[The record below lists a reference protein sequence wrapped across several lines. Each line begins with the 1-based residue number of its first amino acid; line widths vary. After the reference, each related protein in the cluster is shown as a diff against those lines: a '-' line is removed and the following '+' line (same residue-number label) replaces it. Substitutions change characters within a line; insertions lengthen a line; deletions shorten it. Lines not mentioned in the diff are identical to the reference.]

1 MTSWE
6 IVKYFIDCKKDIDSI
21 IYISENV
28 KLLSNLNLRRILDS
42 RLRDYY
48 IKIRVVYDKSI
59 AKCQQKELC
68 KTDPILERTMHEVD
82 KNYAHKDDDYVPNEL
97 EFRELIDTLKQRLEH
112 CKELCNE
119 SLPSITIDY
128 VPYDR
133 DLYRFINGIKEIFE
147 NRRTPYFIPTA
158 HKRSDYKFN
167 IFKDLI
173 NDFRNEWVEEYRP
186 LFRYI
191 KSPTDIYNTSRTN
204 GIMITSCADD
214 IDEIECEAFI
224 SAFRRR
230 NQYKHVIKSLY
241 CAFISKLSTEIDRIT
256 LVVLT
261 ELGYKSKDFNFNSFV
276 KFSDGLQN
284 DKQGKRIHELIALS
298 KIDSAQAKPK
308 FQETDVTEIIKSVAY
323 SFAPAFEN
331 GQKELKTDLCDETM
345 VSCDEKQM
353 RKVVSNL
360 ISNAFKFCKTT
371 VTVKCA
377 AVNGKAR
384 ITISDDGEGIAKEDL
399 PHVFERFYT
408 GRKGNTGIGLALT
421 KEIIGFHEGEIRA
434 YNQNGAVFEISLA
447 ISKEQN

>member
-1 MTSWE
+1 MTRIKIKIVLASLCSVALMLCALLVVVNVAIPKNLETQAKQAIEYESGEHYPEEDGAGINFLSSSVAYLE
-6 IVKYFIDCKKDIDSI
+6 IGQENEDLVYLTETEKAVLSFC
-21 IYISENV
+21 SENNV
-28 KLLSNLNLRRILDS
+28 VHGKFYREKDKNRNIVLAVYSSDEAAQEKFEYVLYVDINAILNYVRWLNLMFCGAVVVVGAAICVIGLKLGKTIES
-42 RLRDYY
+42 AQE
-48 IKIRVVYDKSI
+48 IRQSFFQN
-59 AKCQQKELC
+59 ASHEL
-68 KTDPILERTMHEVD
+68 KTPLMAIQGYAEGIHTGVLPVRESAGVILEESDRMT
-82 KNYAHKDDDYVPNEL
+82 
-97 EFRELIDTLKQRLEH
+97 ELIE
-112 CKELCNE
+112 EL
-119 SLPSITIDY
+119 L
-128 VPYDR
+128 
-133 DLYRFINGIKEIFE
+133 
-147 NRRTPYFIPTA
+147 
-158 HKRSDYKFN
+158 
-167 IFKDLI
+167 
-173 NDFRNEWVEEYRP
+173 
-186 LFRYI
+186 
-191 KSPTDIYNTSRTN
+191 
-204 GIMITSCADD
+204 
-214 IDEIECEAFI
+214 
-224 SAFRRR
+224 
-230 NQYKHVIKSLY
+230 
-241 CAFISKLSTEIDRIT
+241 
-256 LVVLT
+256 
-261 ELGYKSKDFNFNSFV
+261 
-276 KFSDGLQN
+276 
-284 DKQGKRIHELIALS
+284 ALS

-421 KEIIGFHEGEIRA
+421 KEIIRFHEGEIRA

>member
-1 MTSWE
+1 MTRIKTKIVLVSLCSVALILCALLVVVNVAIPKNLETQAKQAIEYESGEHYPEEDGAGINFLSSSVAYLE
-6 IVKYFIDCKKDIDSI
+6 IGQENEDLVYLTETEKAVLSFC
-21 IYISENV
+21 SENNV
-28 KLLSNLNLRRILDS
+28 VHGKFYREKDKNRNIVLAVYSSDEAAQEKFEYVLYVDINAILNYVRWLNLMFCGAVVVVGAAICVIGFKLGKTIES
-42 RLRDYY
+42 AQE
-48 IKIRVVYDKSI
+48 IRQSFFQN
-59 AKCQQKELC
+59 ASHEL
-68 KTDPILERTMHEVD
+68 KTPLMAIQGYAEGIHTGVLPVRESAGVILEESDRMT
-82 KNYAHKDDDYVPNEL
+82 
-97 EFRELIDTLKQRLEH
+97 ELIE
-112 CKELCNE
+112 EL
-119 SLPSITIDY
+119 L
-128 VPYDR
+128 
-133 DLYRFINGIKEIFE
+133 
-147 NRRTPYFIPTA
+147 
-158 HKRSDYKFN
+158 
-167 IFKDLI
+167 
-173 NDFRNEWVEEYRP
+173 
-186 LFRYI
+186 
-191 KSPTDIYNTSRTN
+191 
-204 GIMITSCADD
+204 
-214 IDEIECEAFI
+214 
-224 SAFRRR
+224 
-230 NQYKHVIKSLY
+230 
-241 CAFISKLSTEIDRIT
+241 
-256 LVVLT
+256 
-261 ELGYKSKDFNFNSFV
+261 
-276 KFSDGLQN
+276 
-284 DKQGKRIHELIALS
+284 ALS

>member
-1 MTSWE
+1 MTRIKIKIVLASLCSVALMLCALLVVVNVAIPKNLETQAKQAIEYESGEHYPEEDGAGINFLSSSVAYLE
-6 IVKYFIDCKKDIDSI
+6 IGQENEDLVYLTETEKAVLSFC
-21 IYISENV
+21 SENNV
-28 KLLSNLNLRRILDS
+28 VHGKFYREKDKNRNIVLAVYSSDEAAQEKFEYVLYVDINAILNYVRWLNLMLCGAVVVVGAAICVIGLKLGKTIES
-42 RLRDYY
+42 AQE
-48 IKIRVVYDKSI
+48 IRQSFFQN
-59 AKCQQKELC
+59 ASHEL
-68 KTDPILERTMHEVD
+68 KTPLMAIQGYAEGIHTGVLPVRESAGVILEESDRMT
-82 KNYAHKDDDYVPNEL
+82 
-97 EFRELIDTLKQRLEH
+97 ELIE
-112 CKELCNE
+112 EL
-119 SLPSITIDY
+119 L
-128 VPYDR
+128 
-133 DLYRFINGIKEIFE
+133 
-147 NRRTPYFIPTA
+147 
-158 HKRSDYKFN
+158 
-167 IFKDLI
+167 
-173 NDFRNEWVEEYRP
+173 
-186 LFRYI
+186 
-191 KSPTDIYNTSRTN
+191 
-204 GIMITSCADD
+204 
-214 IDEIECEAFI
+214 
-224 SAFRRR
+224 
-230 NQYKHVIKSLY
+230 
-241 CAFISKLSTEIDRIT
+241 
-256 LVVLT
+256 
-261 ELGYKSKDFNFNSFV
+261 
-276 KFSDGLQN
+276 
-284 DKQGKRIHELIALS
+284 ALS

-399 PHVFERFYT
+399 PHIFERFYT

>member
-1 MTSWE
+1 MTRIKIKIVLANLCSVALILCALLVVVNVAIPKNLETQAKQAIEYESGEHYPEEDGAGINFLSSSVAYLE
-6 IVKYFIDCKKDIDSI
+6 IGQENEDLVYLTETEKAVLSFC
-21 IYISENV
+21 SENNV
-28 KLLSNLNLRRILDS
+28 VHGKFYREKDKNRNIVLAVYSSDEAAQEKFEYVLYVDINAILNYVRWLNLMFCGAVVVVGAAICVIGLKLGKTIES
-42 RLRDYY
+42 AQE
-48 IKIRVVYDKSI
+48 IRQSFFQN
-59 AKCQQKELC
+59 ASHEL
-68 KTDPILERTMHEVD
+68 KTPLMAIQGYAEGIHTGVLPVRESAGVILEESDRMT
-82 KNYAHKDDDYVPNEL
+82 
-97 EFRELIDTLKQRLEH
+97 ELIE
-112 CKELCNE
+112 EL
-119 SLPSITIDY
+119 L
-128 VPYDR
+128 
-133 DLYRFINGIKEIFE
+133 
-147 NRRTPYFIPTA
+147 
-158 HKRSDYKFN
+158 
-167 IFKDLI
+167 
-173 NDFRNEWVEEYRP
+173 
-186 LFRYI
+186 
-191 KSPTDIYNTSRTN
+191 
-204 GIMITSCADD
+204 
-214 IDEIECEAFI
+214 
-224 SAFRRR
+224 
-230 NQYKHVIKSLY
+230 
-241 CAFISKLSTEIDRIT
+241 
-256 LVVLT
+256 
-261 ELGYKSKDFNFNSFV
+261 
-276 KFSDGLQN
+276 
-284 DKQGKRIHELIALS
+284 ALS

>member
-1 MTSWE
+1 MTRIKTKIVLASLCSVALILCALLVVVNVAIPKNLETQAKQAIEYESGEHYPEEDGAGINFLSSSVAYLE
-6 IVKYFIDCKKDIDSI
+6 IGQENEDLVYLTETEKAVLSFC
-21 IYISENV
+21 SENNV
-28 KLLSNLNLRRILDS
+28 VHGKFYREKDKNRNIVLAVYSSDEAAQEKFEYVLYVDINAILNYVRWLNLMFCGAVVVVGAAICVIGFKLGKTIES
-42 RLRDYY
+42 AQE
-48 IKIRVVYDKSI
+48 IRQSFFQN
-59 AKCQQKELC
+59 ASHEL
-68 KTDPILERTMHEVD
+68 KTPLMAIQGYAEGIQTGVLPVRESAGVILEESDRMT
-82 KNYAHKDDDYVPNEL
+82 
-97 EFRELIDTLKQRLEH
+97 ELIE
-112 CKELCNE
+112 EL
-119 SLPSITIDY
+119 L
-128 VPYDR
+128 
-133 DLYRFINGIKEIFE
+133 
-147 NRRTPYFIPTA
+147 
-158 HKRSDYKFN
+158 
-167 IFKDLI
+167 
-173 NDFRNEWVEEYRP
+173 
-186 LFRYI
+186 
-191 KSPTDIYNTSRTN
+191 
-204 GIMITSCADD
+204 
-214 IDEIECEAFI
+214 
-224 SAFRRR
+224 
-230 NQYKHVIKSLY
+230 
-241 CAFISKLSTEIDRIT
+241 
-256 LVVLT
+256 
-261 ELGYKSKDFNFNSFV
+261 
-276 KFSDGLQN
+276 
-284 DKQGKRIHELIALS
+284 ALS

-399 PHVFERFYT
+399 PHIFERFYT

>member
-1 MTSWE
+1 MTRIKIKIVLASLCSVALILCALLVVVNVAIPKNLETQAKQAIEYESGEHYPEEDGAGINFLSSSVAYLE
-6 IVKYFIDCKKDIDSI
+6 IGQENEDLVYLTETEKAVLSFC
-21 IYISENV
+21 SENNV
-28 KLLSNLNLRRILDS
+28 VHGKFYREKDKNRNIVLAVYSSDEAAQEKFEYVLYVDITAILNYVRWLNLMFCGAVVVVGAAICVIGLKLGKTIES
-42 RLRDYY
+42 AQE
-48 IKIRVVYDKSI
+48 IRQSFFQN
-59 AKCQQKELC
+59 ASHEL
-68 KTDPILERTMHEVD
+68 KTPLMAIQGYAEGIHTGVLPVRESAGVILEESDRMT
-82 KNYAHKDDDYVPNEL
+82 
-97 EFRELIDTLKQRLEH
+97 ELIE
-112 CKELCNE
+112 EL
-119 SLPSITIDY
+119 L
-128 VPYDR
+128 
-133 DLYRFINGIKEIFE
+133 
-147 NRRTPYFIPTA
+147 
-158 HKRSDYKFN
+158 
-167 IFKDLI
+167 
-173 NDFRNEWVEEYRP
+173 
-186 LFRYI
+186 
-191 KSPTDIYNTSRTN
+191 
-204 GIMITSCADD
+204 
-214 IDEIECEAFI
+214 
-224 SAFRRR
+224 
-230 NQYKHVIKSLY
+230 
-241 CAFISKLSTEIDRIT
+241 
-256 LVVLT
+256 
-261 ELGYKSKDFNFNSFV
+261 
-276 KFSDGLQN
+276 
-284 DKQGKRIHELIALS
+284 ALS

>member
-1 MTSWE
+1 MTRIKIKIVLANLCSVALILCALLVVVNVAIPKNLETQAKQAIEYESGEHYPEEDGAGINFLSSSVAYLE
-6 IVKYFIDCKKDIDSI
+6 IGQENEDIVYLTETEKAVLSFC
-21 IYISENV
+21 SENNV
-28 KLLSNLNLRRILDS
+28 VHGKFYREKDKNRNIVLAVYSSDEAAQEKFEYVLYVDINAILNYVRWLNLMFCGAVVVVGAAICVIGLKLGKTIES
-42 RLRDYY
+42 AQE
-48 IKIRVVYDKSI
+48 IRQSFFQN
-59 AKCQQKELC
+59 ASHEL
-68 KTDPILERTMHEVD
+68 KTPLMAIQGYAEGIHTGVLPVRESAGVILEESDRMT
-82 KNYAHKDDDYVPNEL
+82 
-97 EFRELIDTLKQRLEH
+97 ELIE
-112 CKELCNE
+112 EL
-119 SLPSITIDY
+119 L
-128 VPYDR
+128 
-133 DLYRFINGIKEIFE
+133 
-147 NRRTPYFIPTA
+147 
-158 HKRSDYKFN
+158 
-167 IFKDLI
+167 
-173 NDFRNEWVEEYRP
+173 
-186 LFRYI
+186 
-191 KSPTDIYNTSRTN
+191 
-204 GIMITSCADD
+204 
-214 IDEIECEAFI
+214 
-224 SAFRRR
+224 
-230 NQYKHVIKSLY
+230 
-241 CAFISKLSTEIDRIT
+241 
-256 LVVLT
+256 
-261 ELGYKSKDFNFNSFV
+261 
-276 KFSDGLQN
+276 
-284 DKQGKRIHELIALS
+284 ALS

-360 ISNAFKFCKTT
+360 ISNAFKFCKTM

>member
-1 MTSWE
+1 MTRIKIKIVLANLCSVALILCALLVVVNVAIPKNLETQAKQAIEYESGEHYPEEDGAGISFLSSSVAYLE
-6 IVKYFIDCKKDIDSI
+6 IGQENEDLVYLTETEKAVLSFC
-21 IYISENV
+21 SENNV
-28 KLLSNLNLRRILDS
+28 VHGKFYREKDKNRNIVLAVYSSDEAAQEKFEYVLYVDINAILNYVRWLNLMFCGAVVVVGAAICVIGLKLGKTIES
-42 RLRDYY
+42 AQE
-48 IKIRVVYDKSI
+48 IRQSFFQN
-59 AKCQQKELC
+59 ASHEL
-68 KTDPILERTMHEVD
+68 KTPLMAIQGYAEGIHTGVLPVRESAGVILEESDRMT
-82 KNYAHKDDDYVPNEL
+82 
-97 EFRELIDTLKQRLEH
+97 ELIE
-112 CKELCNE
+112 EL
-119 SLPSITIDY
+119 L
-128 VPYDR
+128 
-133 DLYRFINGIKEIFE
+133 
-147 NRRTPYFIPTA
+147 
-158 HKRSDYKFN
+158 
-167 IFKDLI
+167 
-173 NDFRNEWVEEYRP
+173 
-186 LFRYI
+186 
-191 KSPTDIYNTSRTN
+191 
-204 GIMITSCADD
+204 
-214 IDEIECEAFI
+214 
-224 SAFRRR
+224 
-230 NQYKHVIKSLY
+230 
-241 CAFISKLSTEIDRIT
+241 
-256 LVVLT
+256 
-261 ELGYKSKDFNFNSFV
+261 
-276 KFSDGLQN
+276 
-284 DKQGKRIHELIALS
+284 ALS